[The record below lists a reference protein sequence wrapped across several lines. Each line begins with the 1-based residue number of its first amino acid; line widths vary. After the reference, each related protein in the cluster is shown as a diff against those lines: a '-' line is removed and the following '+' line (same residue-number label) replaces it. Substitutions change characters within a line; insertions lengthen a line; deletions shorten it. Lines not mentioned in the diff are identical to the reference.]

1 MNRAQK
7 PLLEVAGLRLDLGG
21 RRILEDVSLTLAEGE
36 FLGLIGPN
44 GGGKTSLLRVLL
56 GLHMPTT
63 GTVRWHPRPGGPPR
77 IGYVPQRTNVDRNYP
92 LSALEVLRQ
101 GAPGGAA
108 RWGEARRSMHRDSG
122 RLLRKVGLATQGDT
136 RFVNLSGGQQQ
147 RLLLARALMTA
158 PEVLLLDEPTAGLDT
173 DGQQQFGTLLHQLN
187 QEGVAIVLVSHDIPL
202 VQGHAQRIA
211 CLNRTL
217 HWHGRTAELDQQV
230 INRAFFCEL
239 EKFRAQPSPEP
250 QALEVVER

>member
-1 MNRAQK
+1 MNLPPT

-21 RRILEDVSLTLAEGE
+21 RRILEDVSLTLANGE

-56 GLHMPTT
+56 GLHVPTT

-77 IGYVPQRTNVDRNYP
+77 LGYVPQRTNVDRNYP
-92 LSALEVLRQ
+92 LSALEV
-101 GAPGGAA
+101 
-108 RWGEARRSMHRDSG
+108 
-122 RLLRKVGLATQGDT
+122 
-136 RFVNLSGGQQQ
+136 
-147 RLLLARALMTA
+147 LMTA

-173 DGQQQFGTLLHQLN
+173 DGQQQFGTLLYQLN

-230 INRAFFCEL
+230 INQAFFCEL
-239 EKFRAQPSPEP
+239 EKFRAQPSPKP
-250 QALEVVER
+250 RALEAVE